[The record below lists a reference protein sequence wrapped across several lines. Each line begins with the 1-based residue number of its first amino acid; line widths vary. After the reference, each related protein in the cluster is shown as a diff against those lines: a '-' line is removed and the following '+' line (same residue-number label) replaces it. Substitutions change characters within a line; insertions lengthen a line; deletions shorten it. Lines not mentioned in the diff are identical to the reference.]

1 MSYTLEQKFEAL
13 CRINRVSFFEW
24 RETFMKLYPEKSSL
38 EAVLQYWEIV
48 GHDTAKAYLKR
59 VDKSK
64 PVAPQIAQ
72 MIVDSSLAMGESARV
87 VEGDDE
93 VRVIHDICPWYDWH
107 KKFDAVAEDQ
117 PGCDC
122 WLKTIATD
130 VNQELGTSIDVET
143 VSSLPHGDE
152 RCERIFR
159 EKD

>member
-1 MSYTLEQKFEAL
+1 MARNIY
-13 CRINRVSFFEW
+13 
-24 RETFMKLYPEKSSL
+24 
-38 EAVLQYWEIV
+38 EAVSGKVFTGGESCST
-48 GHDTAKAYLKR
+48 GKCGPRHGKAYLKR

-93 VRVIHDICPWYDWH
+93 VRVIHDVCPWYDWY

-122 WLKTIATD
+122 WFKTIAAN

-152 RCERIFR
+152 RCERIFK